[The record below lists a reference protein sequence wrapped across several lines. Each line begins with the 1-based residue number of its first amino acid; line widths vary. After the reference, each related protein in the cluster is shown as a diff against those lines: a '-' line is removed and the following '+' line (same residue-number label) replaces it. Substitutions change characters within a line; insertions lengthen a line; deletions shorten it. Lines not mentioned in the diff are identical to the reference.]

1 MIRAWLIRPLPLNG
15 VNRVKEFKENG
26 FVAIGWPQTG
36 SLKGKTKEEI
46 RALISQ
52 PPYSYAG
59 VILGNYTATI
69 DIFVNQMRVGDLL
82 LMPNGEDI
90 HLGQIIGDY
99 DFDPRVADDATGYP
113 HQRQAEWLTCVSRKD
128 ALSLELR
135 LALKNQRTTADLSKF
150 AREIDALSKGERL
163 PTNNASEKA
172 SQIPDDVDVM
182 EMSYPLRPNFT
193 LTFKIPKDVTRDEAQ
208 RLSRFFATLY
218 FN

>member
-26 FVAIGWPQTG
+26 FVAIGWPKTG

-90 HLGQIIGDY
+90 HLGQIVGDY
-99 DFDPRVADDATGYP
+99 DFDPRRRRGGVPSPAPSGVVD
-113 HQRQAEWLTCVSRKD
+113 V
-128 ALSLELR
+128 R
-135 LALKNQRTTADLSKF
+135 LAQGRLVPRAALGAQKPENDRRSVEVRAGNRRAKQRRKT
-150 AREIDALSKGERL
+150 
-163 PTNNASEKA
+163 
-172 SQIPDDVDVM
+172 PD
-182 EMSYPLRPNFT
+182 
-193 LTFKIPKDVTRDEAQ
+193 K
-208 RLSRFFATLY
+208 
-218 FN
+218 

>member
-1 MIRAWLIRPLPLNG
+1 MPGRLFFYARILFIMSRNLLNFYCLSKILLGLLISPVYYQAKIVVYSFSNSGKEKSMIRAWLIRPLPLNG

-90 HLGQIIGDY
+90 HLGQIVGDY

-113 HQRQAEWLTCVSRKD
+113 ACQSRR
-128 ALSLELR
+128 R
-135 LALKNQRTTADLSKF
+135 L
-150 AREIDALSKGERL
+150 
-163 PTNNASEKA
+163 
-172 SQIPDDVDVM
+172 
-182 EMSYPLRPNFT
+182 
-193 LTFKIPKDVTRDEAQ
+193 
-208 RLSRFFATLY
+208 
-218 FN
+218 